1 MLKKEEKRTGFMI
14 NIDIPG
20 YGNLELENI
29 VLDYNGTIAKDGKF
43 KEELEGLISDLSKVF
58 KIYVIT
64 ADTFGT
70 VEKNLKNIEVNI
82 KKLVGNSERYEK
94 QAFIKELGSNK
105 TVAIGNGNND
115 ILMLSEAQIGICIMG
130 EEGCAKAAI
139 ENSDI
144 VIGNIK
150 LALELFKNP
159 KRLIATLRY

>member
-1 MLKKEEKRTGFMI
+1 MI

-29 VLDYNGTIAKDGKF
+29 VLDYNGTIAKDGEF
-43 KEELEGLISDLSKVF
+43 KEELEELISALSKVF

-70 VEKNLKNIEVNI
+70 VEKNLKNIEVTI
-82 KKLVGNSERYEK
+82 KKLVGNSEREEK
-94 QAFIKELGSNK
+94 QEFIKELGANK

-130 EEGCAKAAI
+130 EEGCAKSAL
-139 ENSDI
+139 ENADI
-144 VIGNIK
+144 VIGNIR
-150 LALELFKNP
+150 LALELFKSP

>member
-1 MLKKEEKRTGFMI
+1 ML
-14 NIDIPG
+14 NLDIPG

-43 KEELEGLISDLSKVF
+43 ISELEHIISDLSKVF

-70 VEKNLKNIEVNI
+70 VEKNLKNLDVTI
-82 KKLVGNSERYEK
+82 KKLFGNSEREEK
-94 QAFIKELGSNK
+94 KQFINMLGSEK

-115 ILMLSEAQIGICIMG
+115 ILMLSEAKIGICIIG
-130 EEGCAKAAI
+130 EEGCAKTAL
-139 ENSDI
+139 ENADI
-144 VIGNIK
+144 VIGSIK
-150 LALELFKNP
+150 SALELFKNP

>member
-1 MLKKEEKRTGFMI
+1 ML

-43 KEELEGLISDLSKVF
+43 ISELERLISDLSKVF

-70 VEKNLKNIEVNI
+70 VEKNLKNLDVTI
-82 KKLVGNSERYEK
+82 KKLVGNSEREEK
-94 QAFIKELGSNK
+94 QLFIKELGSNK
-105 TVAIGNGNND
+105 TAAIGNGNND
-115 ILMLSEAQIGICIMG
+115 SLMLSEAQLGICIVG
-130 EEGCAKAAI
+130 EEGCARGAL

-144 VIGNIK
+144 AIGNIK
-150 LALELFKNP
+150 LALELFENP

>member
-1 MLKKEEKRTGFMI
+1 ML

-43 KEELEGLISDLSKVF
+43 ISELEHIISDLSKNF

-70 VEKNLKNIEVNI
+70 VEKNLKNLDVTI
-82 KKLVGNSERYEK
+82 KKLFANSEREEK
-94 QAFIKELGSNK
+94 QQFINRLGSEK

-115 ILMLSEAQIGICIMG
+115 MLMLSEAQIGICIIG
-130 EEGCAKAAI
+130 EEGCAKMAL
-139 ENSDI
+139 ENADI
-144 VIGNIK
+144 VVGSIK
-150 LALELFKNP
+150 SALELFKNP